1 MKILKMLGLTWAVA
15 AVVSACEPFEDTSWI
30 NNSFVYLDWKYANP
44 ETSMRPVEL
53 DSLQVFYYS
62 QADNLPDF
70 VFPMD
75 ENIGQFDVRTN
86 YYDIVVTHPS
96 PYFFRN
102 EKFKTSTIKLPTR
115 VNHKAEVVIAEN
127 PKDMIYLGIMPGTH
141 VNWNV
146 RRNVYVTMSRMLKEL
161 NFVVTIADREELVE
175 QCTVDLSGMASK
187 MKVWN
192 REYDN
197 DTEAVQIFKL
207 NKQGRHL
214 NTSKCLTT
222 YKGKVLCLGTVGRNI
237 LYFTYVDADGRERLG
252 KYDLTPYFTDWTT
265 DEVTIRIHIDA
276 TTGEVDME
284 GYEQGDTTDFVF
296 DVEDYLGGEKK

>member
-284 GYEQGDTTDFVF
+284 GYEQGDTTDLVF